1 MIDNDLMRQLLRE
14 LVAIDSVNPSLV
26 PGARGE
32 AAAAGFLRDFLR
44 RQGIAA
50 ELQEAAPGR
59 PNVVAQIGPAAAP
72 SGAVQRRHAALAI
85 LAHIDTVGAGDM
97 PSPFTPQERDGRL
110 HGRGALD
117 IKSGVAAMGAPAGAV
132 GRGALALKRPV
143 LIAAGVGEEG
153 NSIRTEALLRG
164 YAAEAAL
171 RVEAP
176 DPRPCLAA
184 QGYAW

>member
-59 PNVVAQIGPAAAP
+59 PDVVAPIGAAP
-72 SGAVQRRHAALAI
+72 APPGAVQRRHATLGF
-85 LAHIDTVGAGDM
+85 LAHIYNLSAGDL
-97 PSPFTPQERDGRL
+97 PS
-110 HGRGALD
+110 
-117 IKSGVAAMGAPAGAV
+117 
-132 GRGALALKRPV
+132 
-143 LIAAGVGEEG
+143 
-153 NSIRTEALLRG
+153 
-164 YAAEAAL
+164 
-171 RVEAP
+171 
-176 DPRPCLAA
+176 
-184 QGYAW
+184 

>member
-59 PNVVAQIGPAAAP
+59 PNVVAQIDRK
-72 SGAVQRRHAALAI
+72 STRLNSSHSQISYAVFCLKKKKNKRKDQSTVLSDCWRA
-85 LAHIDTVGAGDM
+85 VGA
-97 PSPFTPQERDGRL
+97 
-110 HGRGALD
+110 
-117 IKSGVAAMGAPAGAV
+117 
-132 GRGALALKRPV
+132 
-143 LIAAGVGEEG
+143 
-153 NSIRTEALLRG
+153 
-164 YAAEAAL
+164 
-171 RVEAP
+171 
-176 DPRPCLAA
+176 
-184 QGYAW
+184 

>member
-32 AAAAGFLRDFLR
+32 ATAAGFLRDFLR

-72 SGAVQRRHAALAI
+72 SGAVQRRHS
-85 LAHIDTVGAGDM
+85 HDGPGVG
-97 PSPFTPQERDGRL
+97 
-110 HGRGALD
+110 
-117 IKSGVAAMGAPAGAV
+117 PAGCARSQI
-132 GRGALALKRPV
+132 G
-143 LIAAGVGEEG
+143 AAGSAPSAGVCLPARLADQR
-153 NSIRTEALLRG
+153 RTRAIELPG
-164 YAAEAAL
+164 
-171 RVEAP
+171 
-176 DPRPCLAA
+176 
-184 QGYAW
+184 

>member
-32 AAAAGFLRDFLR
+32 ATAAGFLRDFLR

-72 SGAVQRRHAALAI
+72 SGAAQRRPAALAP
-85 LAHIDTVGAGDM
+85 LAHVDIVGPGHV
-97 PSPFTPQERDGRL
+97 P
-110 HGRGALD
+110 
-117 IKSGVAAMGAPAGAV
+117 
-132 GRGALALKRPV
+132 
-143 LIAAGVGEEG
+143 
-153 NSIRTEALLRG
+153 
-164 YAAEAAL
+164 
-171 RVEAP
+171 
-176 DPRPCLAA
+176 
-184 QGYAW
+184 